1 MKFKNR
7 HKRNINLF
15 TRYFLGPLLFLW
27 LCWSLYGQL
36 AHESDLANAWLVIR
50 SSFNLTSGLTLAS
63 VFLLMILNWTLEAF
77 KWKLLVDQ
85 IQRVTMPM
93 AFKAILSGVAFSVTT
108 PNRVGEYLGRILY
121 MEEGNRLKAISM
133 TVTGSVSQ
141 LMVTL
146 AMGLGGLVI
155 LGPRITESGMVSA
168 PWVRMMI
175 GGTAIAT
182 VLLTLFYFRI
192 PFLVK
197 TIDRLPGK
205 QKFNFLVSAMEQYN
219 ATLLLRVLS
228 LSATR
233 FLVFVIQYYLLFRLF
248 SVQLTWGQCVWTV
261 SVSFL
266 VMAAVPTIA
275 LFTDLGMRGE
285 IMLQL
290 VTLFSSNRL
299 GIGLAAV
306 SVWLVNLIIPA
317 LAGSL
322 LILSIRRIFK
332 NKNGT
337 DPVKAE
343 LSLEK
348 ETT

>member
-1 MKFKNR
+1 
-7 HKRNINLF
+7 
-15 TRYFLGPLLFLW
+15 
-27 LCWSLYGQL
+27 
-36 AHESDLANAWLVIR
+36 
-50 SSFNLTSGLTLAS
+50 
-63 VFLLMILNWTLEAF
+63 
-77 KWKLLVDQ
+77 
-85 IQRVTMPM
+85 
-93 AFKAILSGVAFSVTT
+93 
-108 PNRVGEYLGRILY
+108 
-121 MEEGNRLKAISM
+121 
-133 TVTGSVSQ
+133 VTGSVSQ

-146 AMGLGGLVI
+146 VMGLGGLMV
-155 LGPRITESGMVSA
+155 LGRRIVESGMVSA
-168 PWVRMMI
+168 PWVQLMT
-175 GGTAIAT
+175 GGTAVAT
-182 VLLTLFYFRI
+182 LLLTLFYFRI

-205 QKFNFLVSAMEQYN
+205 HRFNFLISAMEQYN

-248 SVQLTWGQCVWTV
+248 SVQLTWGQSVWAV

-275 LFTDLGMRGE
+275 LFTDLGLRGE

-290 VTLFSSNRL
+290 VTLFSGNKL

-306 SVWLVNLIIPA
+306 TIWLVNLILPA

-322 LILSIRRIFK
+322 LILSIRGIFK
-332 NKNGT
+332 NKNGK
-337 DPVKAE
+337 DPVQPE
-343 LSLEK
+343 ISLEK

>member
-15 TRYFLGPLLFLW
+15 TRYFLGPLLFVW
-27 LCWSLYGQL
+27 LSWSIYGQL
-36 AHESDLANAWLVIR
+36 SSQPDLGQAWKAVMASFDTRSLATLLLV
-50 SSFNLTSGLTLAS
+50 FA
-63 VFLLMILNWTLEAF
+63 LMIVNWTIEAL
-77 KWKLLVDQ
+77 KWKMLVGQ
-85 IQRVTMPM
+85 IQRVPLLV
-93 AFKAILSGVAFSVTT
+93 AFKAILSGVAFAVTT

-121 MEEGNRLKAISM
+121 MEEGNRLRAISM
-133 TVTGSVSQ
+133 TITGSVSQ
-141 LMVTL
+141 LIVTL
-146 AMGLGGLVI
+146 VMGLAGLIV
-155 LGPRITESGMVSA
+155 LGPQITGTGMVSA
-168 PWVRMMI
+168 PWLKMLVA
-175 GGTAIAT
+175 GTALTA

-192 PFLVK
+192 PFLVR

-205 QKFNFLVSAMEQYN
+205 HRFNFLVSAMERYN

-248 SVQLTWGQCVWTV
+248 SVDLSLSQAAWAV

-285 IMLQL
+285 VMLQL
-290 VTLFSSNRL
+290 VSLYSGNRL
-299 GIGLAAV
+299 GIGLAAITI
-306 SVWLVNLIIPA
+306 WLVNLILPA

-322 LILSIRRIFK
+322 LILGIRRIFK
-332 NKNGT
+332 NKNSNAVAT
-337 DPVKAE
+337 TNPVAVN
-343 LSLEK
+343 

>member
-27 LCWSLYGQL
+27 LCWSIYGQL
-36 AHESDLANAWLVIR
+36 SAGSGLADAWSAIR
-50 SSFNLTSGLTLAS
+50 SSFNLTSGLTLAI

-85 IQRVTMPM
+85 IQQVSLPV

-121 MEEGNRLKAISM
+121 MDEGNRLKAISM

-146 AMGLGGLVI
+146 VMGLGGLMV
-155 LGPRITESGMVSA
+155 LGRRIVESGMVSA
-168 PWVRMMI
+168 PWVQLMT
-175 GGTAIAT
+175 GGTAVAT
-182 VLLTLFYFRI
+182 LLLTLFYFRI

-205 QKFNFLVSAMEQYN
+205 HRFNFLISAMEQYN

-248 SVQLTWGQCVWTV
+248 SVQLTWGQSVWAV

-275 LFTDLGMRGE
+275 LFTDLGLRGE

-290 VTLFSSNRL
+290 VTLFSGNKL

-306 SVWLVNLIIPA
+306 TIWLVNLILPA

-322 LILSIRRIFK
+322 LILSIRGIFK
-332 NKNGT
+332 NKNGK
-337 DPVKAE
+337 DPVQPE
-343 LSLEK
+343 ISLEK